1 MHRLYRWPL
10 IALAALALNAC
21 VEDIDD
27 GSTLQVRSASP
38 AEAGEEL
45 GMDEGATVE
54 LSAEAREA
62 RVVIFDAILG
72 SNPASPPSVEVARVV
87 DTPLFVDDDAHD
99 TDTHWIT
106 RARIEDAQGT
116 SIWSERVNSLFQLL
130 EFLNLLLAQQA
141 TVDLNANQVY
151 ALVRAQYPPLT
162 QFATRVPTGV
172 EGAQD
177 YILELAQPDGSWVEL
192 GRFPIDELL
201 EQAEPNSV
209 DGEVD
214 TIVESGPADDRMDIV
229 ILADGYT
236 EEERA
241 LFEGD
246 AQAVAERIL
255 LTSPFN
261 EHRDLF
267 NVHSV
272 WTPSS
277 ESGAGYDCRFGQTEC
292 EGRLRDTVFETT
304 FVIPAVADIFNIDIG
319 EVSDRVALPI
329 QVGRMF
335 EAAAL
340 AQYDEIVL
348 LSNTRKVS
356 GFAGVYVSLVTT
368 YDNRQSFPDTVVHE
382 LGHTLGMLGDEYM
395 VDGDPCFFNEPF
407 IPLPANIDELNEGE
421 PLSWEAWVSE
431 DAPLPTPP
439 NQANTHPVGAYERAY
454 NCEFL
459 VRPSYECMMKDSG
472 DDFCPVCAEQMVRR
486 FYSGV
491 DPTPNEAIQ
500 VERISPGIIEARVP
514 RRDAPG
520 RYAVTWYLG
529 EREVGQG
536 ARLRLG
542 GASFTGAESQGWVEL
557 RAEVTNTTAFLAS
570 EHPAINDE
578 FTLWVKREDAP

>member
-1 MHRLYRWPL
+1 MHRLLRWSL
-10 IALAALALNAC
+10 VAGAALMLSAC

-27 GSTLQVRSASP
+27 GSTLLLRTAAPEQEGAQ
-38 AEAGEEL
+38 L
-45 GMDEGATVE
+45 GMDEGNTVE
-54 LSAEAREA
+54 LTAEARQA
-62 RVVIFDAILG
+62 RMVIFDAILG
-72 SNPASPPSVEVARVV
+72 SNPSAPPSVEVARVV

-106 RARIEDAQGT
+106 RARIEDTQGAT
-116 SIWSERVNSLFQLL
+116 LWSQRVNSLFQLL
-130 EFLNLLLAQQA
+130 EFLNLLLDQQA
-141 TVDLNANQVY
+141 AVELNASQVY
-151 ALVRAQYPPLT
+151 ALVRAQYTPLT
-162 QFATRVPTGV
+162 QFATRVPTDV
-172 EGAQD
+172 AGAED
-177 YILELAQPDGSWVEL
+177 YILELAQADGSWVEL
-192 GRFPIDELL
+192 GRFPIEELL
-201 EQAEPNSV
+201 AQAEPNSV
-209 DGEVD
+209 EGQVD
-214 TIVESGPADDRMDIV
+214 TLVESGPAEDRMDIV

-236 EEERA
+236 DEERA

-255 LTSPFN
+255 QTSPFT

-272 WTPSS
+272 WTPSN

-407 IPLPANIDELNEGE
+407 IPLPANIDELRQGE
-421 PLSWEAWVSE
+421 PLSWDAWVGA
-431 DAPLPTPP
+431 DTPLPTPP
-439 NQANTHPVGAYERAY
+439 NQATAHPVGAYERAY

-472 DDFCPVCAEQMVRR
+472 EDFCPVCAEQMVRR

-491 DPTPNEAIQ
+491 DPTPNEALV
-500 VERISPGIIEARVP
+500 VERVSPGVIEARVP

-529 EREVGQG
+529 DRKIGEG
-536 ARLRLG
+536 ARQRVG
-542 GASFTGAESQGWVEL
+542 GATFTDAEGSGWVEL
-557 RAEVTNTTAFLAS
+557 RAQVTNTTAFLAS
-570 EHPAINDE
+570 DHPAVNDT